1 MSLDVSPTGS
11 AGSGVG
17 AARRVSTP
25 AAFSHAH
32 GSSTW
37 TGRTSNPF
45 AALSPAQSPARTDL
59 LSPTT
64 ASSSPAGALEGA
76 ESMQQQQQR
85 GRPARLD
92 ADELAKRVSTA
103 SIVEEEGAGSLD
115 VGAGES
121 SSSEDEEDEDEMVEE
136 TVHERIERELNE
148 LEEVAG
154 TGVRF
159 LIARQGMRLGAF
171 FFAPPSSCVPHE
183 LIMRLW
189 ANSLLS
195 AGPGAHL

>member
-1 MSLDVSPTGS
+1 
-11 AGSGVG
+11 
-17 AARRVSTP
+17 
-25 AAFSHAH
+25 
-32 GSSTW
+32 
-37 TGRTSNPF
+37 
-45 AALSPAQSPARTDL
+45 L

-76 ESMQQQQQR
+76 ESMQQQQQQR

-103 SIVEEEGAGSLD
+103 SIVEEGGAGSLD

-121 SSSEDEEDEDEMVEE
+121 SSEEDEEDEDEMVEE

-171 FFAPPSSCVPHE
+171 FFASPSSCVPHE